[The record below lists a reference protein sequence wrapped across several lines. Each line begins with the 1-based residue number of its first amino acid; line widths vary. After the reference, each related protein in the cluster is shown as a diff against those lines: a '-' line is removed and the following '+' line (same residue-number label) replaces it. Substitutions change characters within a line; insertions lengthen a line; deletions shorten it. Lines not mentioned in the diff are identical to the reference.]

1 MSNNDSGMQA
11 IRNQVM
17 WNRLIS
23 IVEEQA
29 QTLVRTSF
37 STSAREAGDISAG
50 VFDTDGNMLAQAV
63 TGTPGHVNSM
73 ALSVEHFLEAFPAS
87 TMRDGDVY
95 VTNNPWQGTGH
106 LHDFTMVTP
115 TFHGGR
121 MVALF
126 ASTTHV
132 VDIGGLGLSPDS
144 RQVFHEGLH
153 IPIMPLA
160 QAGEINTWLINLIK
174 GNVREPV
181 QVEGDVYA
189 LVACNERGS
198 RRLVDMMT
206 EYQLSE
212 LDALGEYI
220 FDSSRKAVREA
231 INEIPK
237 GTWHASMRID
247 GYDAPID
254 LVASLTVGDGE
265 ILVDFDG
272 SSGVST
278 YGINCPL
285 CYTIA
290 YTSFGVK
297 CAVAPRIPNNAG
309 SLAAIKVTAPEST
322 IVNAPPPCAV
332 VARSTI
338 GHMLPDVVYGCLH
351 QVIPERVPAE
361 GTSNLWNLRLAAGHG
376 ITGAIGDQTT
386 PFTVLSFHS
395 GGAGA
400 RPQQDGLSATPFPSG
415 VRNVPIEATE
425 AIVPLVVWRKDYR
438 QDSGGDGRL
447 RGGLGQV
454 MEVTSREA
462 AAFGLH
468 AVFERVVHPARGRD
482 GGHAGA
488 TGRISLG
495 SGTAL
500 KPKGFQVIPA
510 GDRLVVEMP
519 GGGGIGDPVTRE
531 PERVAADVRAGLV
544 SATKAR
550 ETYLVV
556 ADESGTIDESATA
569 ALRTGG

>member
-1 MSNNDSGMQA
+1 MSSNASGMQA

-50 VFDTDGNMLAQAV
+50 VFDTAGKMLAQAV

-73 ALSVEHFLEAFPAS
+73 ALSVEHFLAAFPAAS
-87 TMRDGDVY
+87 MRDGDVY

-115 TFHGGR
+115 TFHGGQL
-121 MVALF
+121 VALF

-160 QAGEINTWLINLIK
+160 QAGEINAWLINLIK

-198 RRLVDMMT
+198 RRLVDMMN
-206 EYQLSE
+206 EYQLQQ

-220 FDSSRKAVREA
+220 FDSSRHAVREA

-254 LVASLTVGDGE
+254 LVASLSVGDGE

-290 YTSFGVK
+290 YTAFGVK

-309 SLAAIKVTAPEST
+309 SLGAIKVTAPDNT

-351 QVIPERVPAE
+351 QVVPERVPAE

-376 ITGAIGDQTT
+376 ITGAIGDQAT

-454 MEVTSREA
+454 MEVTSRES

-468 AVFERVVHPARGRD
+468 AVFERVLYPARGRD
-482 GGHAGA
+482 GGHPGA
-488 TGRISLG
+488 TGRITLG

-519 GGGGIGDPVTRE
+519 GGGGIGDPLTRE
-531 PERVAADVRAGLV
+531 PTKVAADVRAGLI
-544 SATKAR
+544 STTKAR
-550 ETYLVV
+550 ETYRVV
-556 ADESGTIDESATA
+556 ADESGNIDLHATA
-569 ALRTGG
+569 ALRATS

>member
-1 MSNNDSGMQA
+1 MSSNASGMQA

-50 VFDTDGNMLAQAV
+50 VFDTAGKMLAQAV

-73 ALSVEHFLEAFPAS
+73 ALSVEHFLAAFPAAS
-87 TMRDGDVY
+87 MRDGDVY

-115 TFHGGR
+115 TFHGGQL
-121 MVALF
+121 VALF

-160 QAGEINTWLINLIK
+160 QAGEINAWLINLIK

-198 RRLVDMMT
+198 RRLVDMMN
-206 EYQLSE
+206 EYQLQQ

-220 FDSSRKAVREA
+220 FDSSRHAVREA

-254 LVASLTVGDGE
+254 LVASLSVGDGE

-290 YTSFGVK
+290 YTAFGVK

-309 SLAAIKVTAPEST
+309 SLGAIKVTAPDNT

-351 QVIPERVPAE
+351 QVVPERVPAE

-376 ITGAIGDQTT
+376 ITGAIGDQAT

-425 AIVPLVVWRKDYR
+425 ALVPLVVWRKDYR

-454 MEVTSREA
+454 MEVTSRES

-468 AVFERVVHPARGRD
+468 AVFERVLYPARGRD
-482 GGHAGA
+482 GGHPGA
-488 TGRISLG
+488 TGRITLG

-519 GGGGIGDPVTRE
+519 GGGGIGDPLTRE
-531 PERVAADVRAGLV
+531 PTKVAADVRAGLI
-544 SATKAR
+544 STTKAR
-550 ETYLVV
+550 ETYRVV
-556 ADESGTIDESATA
+556 ADESGNIDLHATA
-569 ALRTGG
+569 ALRATS